1 MDKTFAKPLLFFMV
15 ILIIVLL
22 QNCTTTDKKEEQ
34 KPSIQNVIE
43 GLKGI
48 KLP

>member
-1 MDKTFAKPLLFFMV
+1 MDKTFAKPLLFF
-15 ILIIVLL
+15 ILLLLIVFL
-22 QNCTTTDKKEEQ
+22 NGCTTTEKKEEQ

>member
-22 QNCTTTDKKEEQ
+22 QSCTTTDKKEEQ

-43 GLKGI
+43 GLKSI